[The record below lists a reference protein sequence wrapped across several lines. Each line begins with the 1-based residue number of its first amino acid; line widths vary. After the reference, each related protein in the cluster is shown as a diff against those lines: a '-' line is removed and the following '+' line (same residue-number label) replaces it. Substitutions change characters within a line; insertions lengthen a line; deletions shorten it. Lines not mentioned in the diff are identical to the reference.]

1 MKRPEF
7 TCDRCG
13 ARSNSDPYVFLP
25 YQWNSIT
32 EEVHTKKLSAMDRS
46 VASIMMCKSCKDKVV
61 GYIRGGIENA

>member
-13 ARSNSDPYVFLP
+13 ATKNSDPYVFLP
-25 YQWNSIT
+25 YQYNIIT

-46 VASIMMCKSCKDKVV
+46 VASIMLCKHCKDKVV
-61 GYIRGGIENA
+61 DFIRGGDE